1 MTNGER
7 ELEELEEL
15 GGGRGR
21 VVMSWRERVSRIATE
36 LPAEKARRPE
46 GLRSADPKLLRLGGP
61 GSMQS
66 NESWTAACAAVT
78 AVDGVAGLGL
88 NIAPLFSVSGIPRER
103 NAGFD
108 LI

>member
-1 MTNGER
+1 MER
-7 ELEELEEL
+7 ENWRNWRWERESCDELEITGVEN
-15 GGGRGR
+15 
-21 VVMSWRERVSRIATE
+21 SDE
-36 LPAEKARRPE
+36 LPAEKPRRPE

>member
-1 MTNGER
+1 
-7 ELEELEEL
+7 
-15 GGGRGR
+15 
-21 VVMSWRERVSRIATE
+21 VSRIATE
-36 LPAEKARRPE
+36 LPAEKPRRPE

-66 NESWTAACAAVT
+66 NESWTAACATVT

-88 NIAPLFSVSGIPRER
+88 NIAPRFSVSGIPRER

>member
-1 MTNGER
+1 MER
-7 ELEELEEL
+7 ENWRNWRWEREGCDELEITGVENSD
-15 GGGRGR
+15 GAAGREG
-21 VVMSWRERVSRIATE
+21 EE
-36 LPAEKARRPE
+36 AR
-46 GLRSADPKLLRLGGP
+46 GLRSADPKLLQLGGP

-66 NESWTAACAAVT
+66 NESWTAACAAIT

-88 NIAPLFSVSGIPRER
+88 NIAPFFSVSGIPRER

>member
-1 MTNGER
+1 V
-7 ELEELEEL
+7 L
-15 GGGRGR
+15 
-21 VVMSWRERVSRIATE
+21 RIATE
-36 LPAEKARRPE
+36 LPAEKPRRPE

-61 GSMQS
+61 ESMQS

-88 NIAPLFSVSGIPRER
+88 NIAPLFFVSGIPRER
-103 NAGFD
+103 NAEFD